1 MNGFAWL
8 VNGVVIAGIAYLAF
22 AMALAGWIAGLRKG
36 QAVTLL
42 PEQSTRTRNLW
53 LQLALVAVSLAVYA
67 AVIYL
72 LWIPLPLVLPPIAS
86 QALVWIGFGFF
97 VAGTLLVVW
106 ARRTLGRMWGIST
119 SREVRLLPDHRLVK
133 DGPYSVIRHPMYS
146 GWWLALLGMI
156 LIYRTWI
163 LVLLFVF
170 SLVVFTRRARL
181 EESVLAARFATE
193 WEAYVASTKSLI
205 PFIY

>member
-72 LWIPLPLVLPPIAS
+72 LWIPLPLVLPPCHLS
-86 QALVWIGFGFF
+86 
-97 VAGTLLVVW
+97 
-106 ARRTLGRMWGIST
+106 
-119 SREVRLLPDHRLVK
+119 
-133 DGPYSVIRHPMYS
+133 PYNVP
-146 GWWLALLGMI
+146 A
-156 LIYRTWI
+156 
-163 LVLLFVF
+163 VF
-170 SLVVFTRRARL
+170 AQYAPVVFTQYAPAICGRNVPPQGGETPVNRL
-181 EESVLAARFATE
+181 SFRENL
-193 WEAYVASTKSLI
+193 
-205 PFIY
+205 